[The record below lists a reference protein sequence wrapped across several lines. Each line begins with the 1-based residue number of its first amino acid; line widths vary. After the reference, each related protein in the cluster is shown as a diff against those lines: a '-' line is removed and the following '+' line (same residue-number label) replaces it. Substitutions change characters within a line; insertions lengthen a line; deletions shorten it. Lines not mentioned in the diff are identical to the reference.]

1 MSSPP
6 HPALRARGTAG
17 NPAQL
22 GPRPQPYL
30 GTPAR
35 ICGWRGAAGGAALP
49 WPAGQGAAAPF
60 EIPAAL
66 RLTDWPAAGIER
78 ANGAARTAA
87 RRWRPFP
94 EPSLEGA
101 VVRKW
106 RPLLRLPPEGAAPP
120 WLERLGQGPARPL
133 PAGRER
139 WLRPGLSWGTESS
152 AWTAMDRFSWT
163 SGLLELGETLVLQ
176 QRGVRLY
183 DGEEKVTGAAGG
195 AARPGVP
202 AGAWA
207 GELGERGVLLWVPGR
222 GGNGRA

>member
-1 MSSPP
+1 MRLLRAWPSLASDKAERAWCQQSTERDAQSATNWRAAQALCFSLAYELPP
-6 HPALRARGTAG
+6 HPALRARGAAG

-49 WPAGQGAAAPF
+49 WPDGQGAAAPF

-66 RLTDWPAAGIER
+66 RLSDWPAAGIER
-78 ANGAARTAA
+78 ANGTARTAA

-101 VVRKW
+101 VARKW

-139 WLRPGLSWGTESS
+139 WLRPGLS
-152 AWTAMDRFSWT
+152 
-163 SGLLELGETLVLQ
+163 
-176 QRGVRLY
+176 
-183 DGEEKVTGAAGG
+183 
-195 AARPGVP
+195 
-202 AGAWA
+202 
-207 GELGERGVLLWVPGR
+207 
-222 GGNGRA
+222 